1 MNIVEKVNHTR
12 YTLKEVLKDEW
23 DTSTI
28 ANLSNAEVEKM
39 YTIPSGKINS
49 LSLFGVA
56 SGCNLT

>member
-39 YTIPSGKINS
+39 YTIPSGKIN
-49 LSLFGVA
+49 
-56 SGCNLT
+56 